1 MKKRIKFIGTLIVLF
16 FFLIFN
22 TGVSASELNFGV
34 SAVIPENQI
43 DKNQTYF
50 DLRME
55 PNEEQTLEVNLRNDT
70 KEDVVIHVDVNTAM
84 TNNNGVIDYSQTD
97 FERDDSLEIDIE
109 DLVEYDQ
116 EVTIEAES
124 TKTFEIHLNMPD
136 EEIDGILLGGIY
148 FQEKENE
155 DSSTDE
161 GQISNKFAYV
171 IGLKLS
177 MNDTEVHPELT
188 LNAVQPTQV
197 NYRNVVTANIQNT
210 KPVIVSSLKVNAS
223 IFKENGQDPLYTSE
237 KDDLRMAPHSNF
249 DYAIP
254 LDNQEFKP
262 GKYRVEVQAKTDE
275 GEWEWTEYF
284 TIEKDEAKEY
294 NEQAVDL
301 KQDYTT
307 WYIVGGIIALIIL
320 LAVFYWLGT
329 RKRTKE

>member
-1 MKKRIKFIGTLIVLF
+1 MKKRIKFLGTLIVLF

-55 PNEEQTLEVNLRNDT
+55 PNQEQTLEVNLRNDT

-136 EEIDGILLGGIY
+136 EEFDGILLGGIY

-210 KPVIVSSLKVNAS
+210 KPVIVSSLNVNAS
-223 IFKENGQDPLYTSE
+223 IFKENGQDPLYTAE
-237 KDDLRMAPHSNF
+237 KDDLRMAPNSNF

-262 GKYRVEVQAKTDE
+262 GKYRVEIQAKTDAD
-275 GEWEWTEYF
+275 EWEWTEYF

-301 KQDYTT
+301 KKDYTT

-320 LAVFYWLGT
+320 LAIFYWLGT